1 VDVRPSP
8 EQRQLIDAFAA
19 LYADGAPPERVRAS
33 EPLGHSP
40 ELWRALLDTDAVS
53 MAVPETAGGH
63 GATLLDLALVA
74 EQHGRFVAPAPLV
87 EAQVTAR
94 LLASLG
100 DVAGQLV
107 ADMVAGRRLV
117 TLAVRPAR
125 RDRAEL
131 VPAGAVADAVVVRRG
146 EDLVLVPTDGRA
158 TAVSTLGSQP
168 VADLSLAA
176 DDRVIASGPVALDAF
191 TTAVDEWRVLTAA
204 ALTGLAARALEIG
217 VAYVLERKA
226 FDRTLG
232 SFQGVAH
239 PLADRA
245 SEVDGCELL
254 VHEAAWARDE
264 EPERFPELAAMS
276 LGFAAETAR
285 DTSYYALHF
294 HGGYGFMLEY
304 PIQMY
309 YRRARSWGALLE
321 SPQASFRRAA
331 DLRLASDPQL
341 AEIG

>member
-1 VDVRPSP
+1 MDVNPSA

-19 LYADGAPPERVRAS
+19 LYADASPPEVVRAS

-40 ELWRALLDTDAVS
+40 ELWQRLLDTGAVE
-53 MAVPETAGGH
+53 MALPESVGGG

-74 EQHGRFVAPAPLV
+74 EQHGRYVAPAPLI
-87 EAQVTAR
+87 EAQVAAR
-94 LLASLG
+94 LLAALG
-100 DVAGQLV
+100 DAA
-107 ADMVAGRRLV
+107 ADVVEEIHGGRLI
-117 TLAVRPAR
+117 TLAVRRPR
-125 RDRAEL
+125 GDRAEL
-131 VPAGAVADAVVVRRG
+131 VPGGAVADAVIVVRG
-146 EDLVLVPTDGRA
+146 NDLVLVPTDGRA
-158 TAVSTLGSQP
+158 SAVATLGSQP
-168 VADLSLAA
+168 VADVTISA
-176 DDRVIASGPVALDAF
+176 DDRVLASGDGVLAAYAM
-191 TTAVDEWRVLTAA
+191 AVDEWRVLTAA

-245 SEVDGCELL
+245 SEVDGSELL
-254 VHEAAWARDE
+254 VHEAAWARNED
-264 EPERFPELAAMS
+264 PARFAELAAMA

-304 PIQMY
+304 PVQLY
-309 YRRARSWGALLE
+309 YRRARSWAALLE
-321 SPQASFRRAA
+321 SPQASFRRVA
-331 DLRLASDPQL
+331 DLRLASVS
-341 AEIG
+341 

>member
-1 VDVRPSP
+1 VDVSPSA

-19 LYADGAPPERVRAS
+19 LYADGSPPEVVRAA

-40 ELWRALLDTDAVS
+40 ELWRSLLDTGVVE
-53 MAVPETAGGH
+53 MAVPAALGGH
-63 GATLLDLALVA
+63 DATLLDLALVA
-74 EQHGRFVAPAPLV
+74 EQHGRAVAPAPLI
-87 EAQVTAR
+87 EAQVAAR

-100 DVAGQLV
+100 EPAAGVLAEVLTGQL
-107 ADMVAGRRLV
+107 LV
-117 TLAVRPAR
+117 TLAVRPVR
-125 RDRAEL
+125 GQRAEL
-131 VPAGAVADAVVVRRG
+131 VPAGAVADAVLAYRG
-146 EDLVLVPTDGRA
+146 GDLVFVPTPGR
-158 TAVSTLGSQP
+158 VSPVVTLGSQP
-168 VADLSLAA
+168 LADVVIADTDRVLASGSIALAA
-176 DDRVIASGPVALDAF
+176 F
-191 TTAVDEWRVLTAA
+191 TAAVDEWRVLTAA

-264 EPERFPELAAMS
+264 DPDRFGELAAMA

-304 PIQMY
+304 PIQLY
-309 YRRARSWGALLE
+309 FRRARSWGAVLE
-321 SPQASFRRAA
+321 SPQASYRRVA
-331 DLRLASDPQL
+331 DLRMAGAS
-341 AEIG
+341 

>member
-1 VDVRPSP
+1 MDVNPTS
-8 EQRQLIDAFAA
+8 EQRHLVEAFAA
-19 LYADGAPPERVRAS
+19 LYADASPTEVVRAA

-40 ELWRALLDTDAVS
+40 QLWQRLLDTGAVE
-53 MAVPETAGGH
+53 MALPESAGGG

-74 EQHGRFVAPAPLV
+74 EQHGRCVAPAPLV

-94 LLASLG
+94 LLARLG
-100 DVAGQLV
+100 DAAADLV
-107 ADMVAGRRLV
+107 EAVHSGRLIS
-117 TLAVRPAR
+117 LALRAPR
-125 RDRAEL
+125 HDRAEL

-146 EDLVLVPTDGRA
+146 DDLILVPTEGRA
-158 TAVSTLGSQP
+158 SAVATLGCQP
-168 VADLSLAA
+168 VADVTLAA
-176 DDRVIASGPVALDAF
+176 GDRVIASGDAAVAAYQVAL
-191 TTAVDEWRVLTAA
+191 DEWRVLTAA

-217 VAYVLERKA
+217 VGYVLERKA

-245 SEVDGCELL
+245 SEVDGSELL
-254 VHEAAWARDE
+254 VHEAAWAQVE
-264 EPERFPELAAMS
+264 EPQRFPMLAAMA

-304 PIQMY
+304 PIQLY
-309 YRRARSWGALLE
+309 YRRARSWAAVLE
-321 SPQASFRRAA
+321 SPQASFRRVG
-331 DLRLASDPQL
+331 DLQL
-341 AEIG
+341 AAG

>member
-1 VDVRPSP
+1 VDVSPSA

-19 LYADGAPPERVRAS
+19 LYADGAPPEVVRAA

-40 ELWRALLDTDAVS
+40 ELWQSLLATGAVE
-53 MAVPETAGGH
+53 MAVPEALGGH
-63 GATLLDLALVA
+63 GATFLDLALVA
-74 EQHGRFVAPAPLV
+74 EQHGRFVAPAPLI
-87 EAQVTAR
+87 EAQVAAR
-94 LLASLG
+94 LLAAVGEASA
-100 DVAGQLV
+100 DVLSDVLTGE
-107 ADMVAGRRLV
+107 RLV
-117 TLAVRPAR
+117 TLAVRPVR
-125 RDRAEL
+125 GDRAEL
-131 VPAGAVADAVVVRRG
+131 VPAGAVADVVIALRG
-146 EDLVLVPTDGRA
+146 EDLVLVPTDGRSR
-158 TAVSTLGSQP
+158 AVETLGSQP
-168 VADLSLAA
+168 LADVVLAGG
-176 DDRVIASGPVALDAF
+176 DRVLASGAGAVEAF
-191 TTAVDEWRVLTAA
+191 AAAVDEWRVLTAA

-254 VHEAAWARDE
+254 VHEAAWSRDE
-264 EPERFPELAAMS
+264 DPDRFGELAAMA

-304 PIQMY
+304 PIQLY
-309 YRRARSWGALLE
+309 FRRARSWGAVLE
-321 SPQASFRRAA
+321 NPQASFRRVA
-331 DLRLASDPQL
+331 DLRLA
-341 AEIG
+341 AGRRVTATG

>member
-1 VDVRPSP
+1 MDVNPSA
-8 EQRQLIDAFAA
+8 EQRQLLAAFAA
-19 LYADGAPPERVRAS
+19 LYAAGAPPEVVREA

-40 ELWRALLDTDAVS
+40 QLWQSLLDTDALG
-53 MAVPETAGGH
+53 MAVQEHAGGH

-74 EQHGRFVAPAPLV
+74 EQHGRHVAPAPLV
-87 EAQVTAR
+87 EAQVAAR
-94 LLASLG
+94 LLATLG
-100 DVAGQLV
+100 ESAADLVSDVLT
-107 ADMVAGRRLV
+107 GRRLV

-125 RDRAEL
+125 AGRAEL
-131 VPAGAVADAVVVRRG
+131 VPAGAVADAVVALRG
-146 EDLVLVPTDGRA
+146 EALVLVPTAGRA
-158 TAVSTLGSQP
+158 SAVTTLGSQP
-168 VADLSLAA
+168 LADVTITDNDEVLAA
-176 DDRVIASGPVALDAF
+176 GPAAVAAF
-191 TTAVDEWRVLTAA
+191 NHAVDEWRVLTAA

-254 VHEAAWARDE
+254 VHEAAWADDE
-264 EPERFPELAAMS
+264 DPARFPELAAMA

-304 PIQMY
+304 PIQLY
-309 YRRARSWGALLE
+309 FRRARSWGAVLE
-321 SPQASFRRAA
+321 SPQASFRRVA
-331 DLRLASDPQL
+331 DLRMASESRMSE
-341 AEIG
+341 AG

>member
-1 VDVRPSP
+1 VDVRPSA
-8 EQRQLIDAFAA
+8 EQRQLVEAFAA
-19 LYADGAPPERVRAS
+19 LYADGAPPEVVRDS

-40 ELWRALLDTDAVS
+40 ELWQRLLATGVVE
-53 MAVPETAGGH
+53 MAVPEPSGGG
-63 GATLLDLALVA
+63 GASLLDLALVA
-74 EQHGRFVAPAPLV
+74 EQHGRHVAPAPLV

-94 LLASLG
+94 LLAALG
-100 DVAGQLV
+100 EPAADVLAAVLAGQQL
-107 ADMVAGRRLV
+107 L
-117 TLAVRPAR
+117 TLAVRPVR
-125 RDRAEL
+125 GGRAEL
-131 VPAGAVADAVVVRRG
+131 VPSAAVADAVIALRG
-146 EDLVLVPTDGRA
+146 DDLVLVPTDGRA
-158 TAVSTLGSQP
+158 NAIATLGSQP
-168 VADLSLAA
+168 VADVDVS
-176 DDRVIASGPVALDAF
+176 DSDRVLASGTAATAAYAMAL
-191 TTAVDEWRVLTAA
+191 DEWRVLTAA

-245 SEVDGCELL
+245 SEVDGSELL

-264 EPERFPELAAMS
+264 EPMRFAELAAMA

-304 PIQMY
+304 PIQLY
-309 YRRARSWGALLE
+309 YRRARSWAALLE
-321 SPQASFRRAA
+321 SPQASFRRVA
-331 DLRLASDPQL
+331 DLRMA
-341 AEIG
+341 AG